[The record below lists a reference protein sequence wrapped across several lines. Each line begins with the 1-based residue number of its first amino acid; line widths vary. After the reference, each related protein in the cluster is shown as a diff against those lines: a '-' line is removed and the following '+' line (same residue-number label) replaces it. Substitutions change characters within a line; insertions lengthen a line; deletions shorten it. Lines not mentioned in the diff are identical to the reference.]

1 MKTIAAI
8 LFMILITFGGLLAQQ
23 SNFYPTQ
30 RGNFMIGSSMG
41 FSISKSSID
50 IQSNTGSVQG
60 DGGRASQFNLSP
72 SIGYFLGQNFVMGIG
87 MDWLRTTSTAGVDL
101 GGDVAAAAVRS
112 ENDNLLFGPFMRY
125 YVPSGENK
133 AYFLDATVGFGN
145 SRNQF
150 VENNE
155 TQIIDNSLLSIG
167 VGPGFTIFASDGI
180 ALEAL
185 VKYNFAKSDSQIN
198 VGEISRTSVTWT
210 NALDFSVGIR
220 YYFGG
225 VRPTAAAQPAK
236 PLNSGSLYR

>member
-1 MKTIAAI
+1 MQLTYNCICPS
-8 LFMILITFGGLLAQQ
+8 LLRSIPLRATKLPI
-23 SNFYPTQ
+23 SYYEKFY
-30 RGNFMIGSSMG
+30 NE
-41 FSISKSSID
+41 
-50 IQSNTGSVQG
+50 N
-60 DGGRASQFNLSP
+60 
-72 SIGYFLGQNFVMGIG
+72 Y
-87 MDWLRTTSTAGVDL
+87 
-101 GGDVAAAAVRS
+101 RS
-112 ENDNLLFGPFMRY
+112 HPL
-125 YVPSGENK
+125 K

>member
-8 LFMILITFGGLLAQQ
+8 LFMILIAFGGLSAQQ

-50 IQSNTGSVQG
+50 VQSNTGSVQG

-101 GGDVAAAAVRS
+101 GDATVPPVRS
-112 ENDNLLFGPFMRY
+112 ENDNLLFGPFVRY
-125 YVPSGENK
+125 YIPSGENK
-133 AYFLDATVGFGN
+133 AYFLDATIGFGN

-150 VENNE
+150 IENKE

-225 VRPTAAAQPAK
+225 VRPAAAQQQPI